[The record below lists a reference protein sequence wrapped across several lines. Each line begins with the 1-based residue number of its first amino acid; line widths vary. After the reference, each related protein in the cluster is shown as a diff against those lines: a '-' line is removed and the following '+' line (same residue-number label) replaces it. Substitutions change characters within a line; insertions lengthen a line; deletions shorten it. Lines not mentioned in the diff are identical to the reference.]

1 MTRAVVPSVARVA
14 SALLTAA
21 VAACADPSAPRPLQ
35 PEVDAPLLAIQRT
48 DAVAPNAPA
57 TGATVFVVHGING
70 RDLSLPEALP
80 VDVEVNGACA
90 IQQLPFRAI
99 RGPIPLPA
107 GQYDIA
113 VRLAAATPCSGAA
126 VITVNGATLRDGDNV
141 SIVAHLSAAGTPT
154 ASIFANDLSGSR
166 QSSIAARHAAAFGAV
181 DIAAGET
188 RIFTG
193 VTNGQGGTADVSAG
207 QVRVSIFPAGGRPA
221 AFRARV
227 AIPAGEQ
234 LILYAVGTPSKGTFE
249 VIAQQLRLTRT
260 TVARV
265 SVLHGINGRD
275 LGLAESLPVDVSL
288 NGQCALPGFTFRTIT
303 PPLALPAGR
312 YDIVVRLAGSSPCT
326 GTPVITANGV
336 WFDANGFYSV
346 IAHLSAGGA
355 PTASVFADRL
365 AGDASVATV
374 AARHTAAFGA
384 VDILVNGGVAFAG
397 VTNGTQGR
405 AALPPGTVQV
415 GIAPAGSGTPVL
427 TASPT
432 VVGGRVVNAF
442 YAVGTPANGTFEV
455 LAQAVQRP

>member
-1 MTRAVVPSVARVA
+1 MTRAVVPSFARVA

-35 PEVDAPLLAIQRT
+35 PEVDAPLLAIQHT

-181 DIAAGET
+181 DISAGET

-275 LGLAESLPVDVSL
+275 NAISTSIDRKRIRRER
-288 NGQCALPGFTFRTIT
+288 NT
-303 PPLALPAGR
+303 
-312 YDIVVRLAGSSPCT
+312 
-326 GTPVITANGV
+326 
-336 WFDANGFYSV
+336 NGFYSV